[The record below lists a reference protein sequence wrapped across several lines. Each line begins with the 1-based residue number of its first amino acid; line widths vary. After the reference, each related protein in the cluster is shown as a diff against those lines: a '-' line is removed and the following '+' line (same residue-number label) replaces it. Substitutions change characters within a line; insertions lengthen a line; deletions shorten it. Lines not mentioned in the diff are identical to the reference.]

1 MRLDKVEENI
11 RYLFSPEQAPVITIA
26 PGETITVETRD
37 ASNGQ
42 IRPGN
47 AGLVDRAKLLPVTGP
62 IAVTGA
68 EPGDSIAITI
78 ESIRFVPVGHAWIRE
93 GNGLRPVRLET
104 PYHVQAIPV
113 GDRVLLPGGLS
124 IPPRPMLGIVGVS
137 PEQPVSTRSP
147 GGHGG
152 NLDCPDVRPGNTL
165 WLPVFVPGANVSIG
179 DAHAAM
185 GDGEVS
191 GTGVETEASVD
202 LTVTLHKGRLLDG
215 PVVTT
220 PGKTVFLSS
229 GPTLEG
235 AIRKALDRAIEALAL
250 RRHLCEKDAYIVAS
264 VAGNIRICQVVNGDV
279 TVGYEVP
286 REVLPW

>member
-1 MRLDKVEENI
+1 MRLDRVEENI
-11 RYLFSPEQAPVITIA
+11 CYLFSPEQSPVARIGS
-26 PGETITVETRD
+26 GETITVETRD

-42 IRPGN
+42 IRPGGE
-47 AGLVDRAKLLPVTGP
+47 GLVDRSRLLPVTGP

-78 ESIRFVPVGHAWIRE
+78 ESIRFVPVGYAWIRE

-113 GDRVLLPGGLS
+113 GERVMLPGGLS
-124 IPPRPMLGIVGVS
+124 IPLRPMLGIVGVS
-137 PEQPVSTRSP
+137 PVQPVSTRVP
-147 GGHGG
+147 GSHGG
-152 NLDCPDVRPGNTL
+152 NLDCPQVGPGNTL

-185 GDGEVS
+185 GDGETS
-191 GTGVETEASVD
+191 GTGVETEASAD

-220 PGKTVFLSS
+220 PAKTVFLSS

-235 AIRKALDRAIEALAL
+235 AIRRALDRAVEAIAL
-250 RRHLCEKDAYIVAS
+250 HRHLCEKDAYIVAS
-264 VAGNIRICQVVNGDV
+264 VSGNARICQVVNGDV

>member
-1 MRLDKVEENI
+1 MASARFGWKRRITCGRSRSASASCCREDC
-11 RYLFSPEQAPVITIA
+11 RSPF
-26 PGETITVETRD
+26 GRWW
-37 ASNGQ
+37 ASWGFPRN
-42 IRPGN
+42 
-47 AGLVDRAKLLPVTGP
+47 
-62 IAVTGA
+62 
-68 EPGDSIAITI
+68 S
-78 ESIRFVPVGHAWIRE
+78 RFP
-93 GNGLRPVRLET
+93 
-104 PYHVQAIPV
+104 
-113 GDRVLLPGGLS
+113 
-124 IPPRPMLGIVGVS
+124 
-137 PEQPVSTRSP
+137 TRSP
-147 GGHGG
+147 GDHGG

-191 GTGVETEASVD
+191 GTGVETEASVN
-202 LTVTLHKGRLLDG
+202 LTVTLHKGRPLDG

-220 PGKTVFLSS
+220 PEKTVFLSS

-235 AIRKALDRAIEALAL
+235 AIRKALDRAIETLAL

-264 VAGNIRICQVVNGDV
+264 VSGNIRVCQVVNGDV

>member
-1 MRLDKVEENI
+1 MRLDRVEENI
-11 RYLFSPEQAPVITIA
+11 RYLFSPEQAQVATIES
-26 PGETITVETRD
+26 GETITVETRD

-42 IRPGN
+42 IRPGG
-47 AGLVDRAKLLPVTGP
+47 AGLVNRARLLPITGP

-68 EPGDSIAITI
+68 EPGDAIAITI
-78 ESIRFVPVGHAWIRE
+78 ESIRFMPVGHAWIRE
-93 GNGLRPVRLET
+93 GNGLRQVRLET

-113 GDRVLLPGGLS
+113 GERVLLPGGLS
-124 IPPRPMLGIVGVS
+124 IPLRPMLGIVGVS

-147 GGHGG
+147 GEHGG
-152 NLDCPDVRPGNTL
+152 NLDCPDISPGNTL

-202 LTVTLHKGRLLDG
+202 LTVTLHKRRLLDG
-215 PVVTT
+215 PVVATLE
-220 PGKTVFLSS
+220 KTVFLSS
-229 GPTLEG
+229 GPTLDG
-235 AIRKALDRAIEALAL
+235 AIRKALDRAIEAIAL
-250 RRHLCEKDAYIVAS
+250 NCHLHEKDAYIVAS
-264 VAGNIRICQVVNGDV
+264 VSGNIRICQVVNGNV